1 MSNTPKIRFNG
12 FTGDWEPSILGKLM
26 NVTSVKRIHQSD
38 WTNSGVRFLRARD
51 IVSAYK
57 NEEPS
62 DYLYISEE
70 KYNEYSSLSGKV
82 KIGDLLVTG
91 VGTIGV
97 PMLIKN
103 ENPVYFKDGNII
115 WFQNENKVDGDFLYY
130 AFTANTIQ
138 NFIKESAGTGTVGT
152 YTIDGGKKTPIIL
165 PQKTDEQHK
174 IGLYFGTLDDLITLQ
189 KREYEKLVSLKS
201 SSLSKMFPKSDH
213 KVPEV
218 RFAGFTDDWE
228 QRKLGDIFNYE
239 QPQQYIVSSTEY
251 DDSYDVPVLTAGK
264 SFVLGYTNECNG
276 IKNASPE
283 SPVIIFDDF
292 TTSSHY
298 VDFAFKIKSSAMK
311 LLTLRN
317 QSDNMH
323 CAFNVLQ
330 NIGYVPV
337 NHERHWISIFADFNV
352 LMPRSSAEQEK
363 IGSYFR
369 SIDNLITMQQIR
381 LQKLDQLK
389 KSMLHNMFV

>member
-1 MSNTPKIRFNG
+1 MMSNTPKIRFIG
-12 FTGDWEPSILGKLM
+12 FTEDWEQHNLGDLG
-26 NVTSVKRIHQSD
+26 SVAMCRRIFKDQ
-38 WTNSGVRFLRARD
+38 TTEVGEIPF
-51 IVSAYK
+51 YK
-57 NEEPS
+57 IGTFGNHA
-62 DYLYISEE
+62 DAYISRELFEE
-70 KYNEYSSLSGKV
+70 YKSKYPY
-82 KIGDLLVTG
+82 
-91 VGTIGV
+91 
-97 PMLIKN
+97 
-103 ENPVYFKDGNII
+103 
-115 WFQNENKVDGDFLYY
+115 
-130 AFTANTIQ
+130 
-138 NFIKESAGTGTVGT
+138 
-152 YTIDGGKKTPIIL
+152 
-165 PQKTDEQHK
+165 PQKGDILISASGSIGRTIEYTGEDEYFQDSNIVWLMHDERVENSFLKYFYQVVKWSGIEGSTIKRLYNSHILRTKIMLPSSNDSDEQK
-174 IGLYFGTLDDLITLQ
+174 QIGALMATLDKLITHHQ
-189 KREYEKLVSLKS
+189 HKYEKLTSLKS
-201 SSLSKMFPKSDH
+201 ACSDKMFPQSDH